1 MEIQERKSGK
11 IYSLA
16 SSTSVPEWLSER
28 SRRNLSK
35 RDASFRHRI
44 TLLQD
49 LEMPVSSTKI
59 RQSPDGNYLIVGG
72 TYSPRIRCYEL
83 SEMSMKFERY
93 LDSEVVDICVLGED
107 YGKLGI
113 LGSDRTIMF
122 HAPYGNHEKVRLP
135 TFGRAMAY
143 EGSTCDLM
151 VVSSG
156 KRPSSSSSAGGG
168 QPMGEVYRFNLDEGR
183 FSMPYSFASAL
194 KGTKAN
200 DELLDK
206 ARTMQVGGSCIAI
219 SPTHS
224 LTAIGAEDGTVRFW
238 DNRVPTTG
246 GGGPGDACLLPFL
259 NLDVMSAT
267 IGRGFHDAYDGN
279 IRGSSYSFPGDVT
292 SLCFDD
298 AGMRMCAGTRGGNVA
313 LYDMRSSKPLFV
325 KEHQYGLPIHTVQF
339 HSGSDTVLSVSSYT
353 LLIDSRYFLLILG

>member
-1 MEIQERKSGK
+1 
-11 IYSLA
+11 
-16 SSTSVPEWLSER
+16 
-28 SRRNLSK
+28 
-35 RDASFRHRI
+35 
-44 TLLQD
+44 
-49 LEMPVSSTKI
+49 MPVSSTKI
-59 RQSPDGNYLIVGG
+59 RQSPDGKYLIVGG

-83 SEMSMKFERY
+83 MEMSMKFERY
-93 LDSEVVDICVLGED
+93 LDSEVVDICILGED

-113 LGSDRTIMF
+113 LGSDRTVMF

-143 EGSTCDLM
+143 ERSTCDLM

-156 KRPSSSSSAGGG
+156 KRPSSSAAGGGGNG

-194 KGTKAN
+194 KGIKAN

-206 ARTMQVGGSCIAI
+206 ARTMQVGGSCISI

-238 DNRVPTTG
+238 DNRVPTG
-246 GGGPGDACLLPFL
+246 NGGPGDIFLTPFL

-267 IGRGFHDAYDGN
+267 IGRGFHDSDIINNNYT
-279 IRGSSYSFPGDVT
+279 SSSSSFPGDVT

-339 HSGSDTVLSVSSYT
+339 HSGSDTVLSVSLCILLFNIRFSYQDT
-353 LLIDSRYFLLILG
+353 WERFVFDIVCSARGYIITSVFIFLSIQAVVLGRFIYLLV